1 MRKMDIFKECPSCRI
16 LLITSFDIELFE
28 RLYRKRLGDEIR
40 EDLETY
46 LVKDYNNCVLIYKDE
61 NENFVFEKSKISY
74 IWKFLLVIPIIPV
87 KILFYDVNYLIEDY
101 KNLYKYF
108 GNLYDVFRKS
118 VLTYASI
125 LREKYLKKIQKYPYH
140 FNGKKYYLKF
150 NGIDWVD
157 FHLKVSVFDENGVLL
172 GENKFYYKDDLKY
185 LHDFKMYLN
194 DKIHKILFDIEN
206 KDW

>member
-1 MRKMDIFKECPSCRI
+1 MRKMDIFKECPLCRV
-16 LLITSFDIELFE
+16 LLVTSFDIDLFE
-28 RLYRKRLGDEIR
+28 KLYGKFDDKTR
-40 EDLETY
+40 EDLETH
-46 LVKDYNNCVLIYKDE
+46 LVKNYDNCVLIHK
-61 NENFVFEKSKISY
+61 NENGNFAFEKTKISY
-74 IWKFLLVIPIIPV
+74 MWKFSTIPIIPI
-87 KILFYDVNYLIEDY
+87 KILFYDVNYLINDY

-108 GNLYDVFRKS
+108 GNLYDIFRES

-125 LREKYLKKIQKYPYH
+125 LREKYLKKLQRYPYH

-157 FHLKVSVFDENGVLL
+157 FHLKVSVFDEDGVLL

-194 DKIHKILFDIEN
+194 DKIYKILFDIESEG
-206 KDW
+206 